1 MFNKFFFNTNYFFI
15 NYRLT
20 LTQKIL
26 KILSLMVM
34 LFSITVLGQDTF
46 TNPIITG
53 GYPDPS
59 ICKVGDTF
67 YLVNS
72 SFEYFPGLPIH
83 KSKDLINWKLIGHG
97 LHRESQASSTV
108 NLVDVQSNGGIH
120 APTIRYN
127 KGVYYIISTNVYYDA
142 EKKKADMVNFIITA
156 NNPAGPWSDP
166 IHIEGAPGIDPDLF
180 FDDNGRVW
188 YVGNQAPENPS
199 FDGEGEIWLQELDLN
214 EYSLIG
220 ERHLLWRG
228 ACGGVWAEGPHMYKK
243 DGKYYLIIA
252 EGGTSFN
259 HAVMVA
265 MSENIEGPYISN
277 PRNPILTSRHLSYD
291 NWVNSTGHGDII
303 ELDDGRYYIV
313 FLGIRNEINRGS
325 NMGRE
330 TFIAPLSWEREPF
343 EWKEN
348 KDLWPVVSPISGKI
362 EKVNKV
368 IFENSVQE
376 NSNNFRDDFNAKHLN
391 LKWNFRRIPLEDIY
405 SLSKRAGY
413 LRMYCNQNIIKERSR
428 AALMGFK
435 QKETDFE
442 YFVNMNFNPEKDKA
456 EAGVSIF
463 QKDDNYINFTVFKN
477 EEKIFIKMYAFQND
491 KIISVYEQE
500 IVDYKGKI
508 KLKISSE
515 EGEYKFL
522 YSTRGFRYRLFTKIK
537 NDIVKSVGYT
547 GAHIGLYATSNGDKS
562 NDYADFDYIDYTSK
576 DQKLSENIK

>member
-1 MFNKFFFNTNYFFI
+1 MKKKSI
-15 NYRLT
+15 KII
-20 LTQKIL
+20 KIL
-26 KILSLMVM
+26 FV
-34 LFSITVLGQDTF
+34 LFSISSFGQEVF
-46 TNPIITG
+46 KNPILAG

-83 KSKDLINWKLIGHG
+83 KSTDLINWELIGHG

-142 EKKKADMVNFIITA
+142 EKNKADMVNFIITA
-156 NNPAGPWSDP
+156 KNPSGPWSDP

-303 ELDDGRYYIV
+303 ELDDGRYYMV
-313 FLGIRNEINRGS
+313 LLGIRNEINRGS

-376 NSNNFRDDFNAKHLN
+376 NSNNFRDDFNAKNLN

-405 SLSKRAGY
+405 SLSKRVGY
-413 LRMYCNQNIIKERSR
+413 LRIYCNQNIIKERGR

-442 YFVNMNFNPEKDKA
+442 YFINMNFNPEKDKA

-477 EEKIFIKMYAFQND
+477 KEKIFIKTYAFQNN
-491 KIISVYEQE
+491 KIISISEQE
-500 IVDYKGKI
+500 IADYKGKI

-515 EGEYKFL
+515 EGEYKFF
-522 YSTRGFRYRLFTKIK
+522 YSTRGFRYHLFSKIK
-537 NDIVKSVGYT
+537 NDIVKSEGYT

>member
-1 MFNKFFFNTNYFFI
+1 
-15 NYRLT
+15 
-20 LTQKIL
+20 
-26 KILSLMVM
+26 MVM

-46 TNPIITG
+46 TNPIIKG

-59 ICKVGDTF
+59 ICKVGNTF

-83 KSKDLINWKLIGHG
+83 KSKDLINWELIGYG
-97 LHRESQASSTV
+97 LHRESQASSTI

-127 KGVYYIISTNVYYDA
+127 KGVYYIISTNVYFDA

-166 IHIEGAPGIDPDLF
+166 IHVEGAPGIDPDLF

-376 NSNNFRDDFNAKHLN
+376 NSNNFRDDFNEKNLN

-405 SLSKRAGY
+405 SLSTRAGY

-442 YFVNMNFNPEKDKA
+442 YFINMNFNPEKDKA

-463 QKDDNYINFTVFKN
+463 QKDDNYINFTVFKK

-491 KIISVYEQE
+491 KIISISEQE
-500 IVDYKGKI
+500 IADYKGKI

-515 EGEYKFL
+515 EGEYKFS
-522 YSTRGFRYRLFTKIK
+522 YSTRGFRYRLFSKIK
-537 NDIVKSVGYT
+537 NDIVKSEGYT

>member
-1 MFNKFFFNTNYFFI
+1 MKKKSIKIIKFLF
-15 NYRLT
+15 
-20 LTQKIL
+20 
-26 KILSLMVM
+26 V
-34 LFSITVLGQDTF
+34 LFSISSFGQEVF
-46 TNPIITG
+46 KNPILAG

-83 KSKDLINWKLIGHG
+83 KSTDLINWELIGHG

-142 EKKKADMVNFIITA
+142 EKNKTDMVNFIITA

-291 NWVNSTGHGDII
+291 NWVNSTGHGDIV
-303 ELDDGRYYIV
+303 ELDNGRYYMVI
-313 FLGIRNEINRGS
+313 LGIRNEINRGS

-348 KDLWPVVSPISGKI
+348 KDLWPVVSPISGKV
-362 EKVNKV
+362 EKENEV
-368 IFENSVQE
+368 IFKNSTQI
-376 NSNNFRDDFNAKHLN
+376 NSYNFRDDFNSKTLG
-391 LKWNFRRIPLEDIY
+391 LKWNFRRLPLENIY
-405 SLSKRAGY
+405 SLDKREGF
-413 LRMYCNQNIIKERSR
+413 LRIFSNQNIIKERHR

-435 QKETDFE
+435 QNQTNFE
-442 YFVNMNFNPEKDKA
+442 YFTSMNFNPENNKS
-456 EAGVSIF
+456 EAGISIF
-463 QKDDNYINFTVFKN
+463 QKDDNYLNFTVVKKDGNF
-477 EEKIFIKMYAFQND
+477 FIKVNAYNNNKLILKD
-491 KIISVYEQE
+491 EQL
-500 IVDYKGKI
+500 IPDYKGKI

-515 EGEYKFL
+515 EGEYKLF
-522 YSTRGFRYRLFTKIK
+522 YSTRGFRYRLFDKLK
-537 NDIVKSVGYT
+537 NDILLSKGYT
-547 GAHIGLYATSNGDKS
+547 GAHIGLYITSNGEDS
-562 NDYADFDYIDYTSK
+562 NDYVDFDYVDYSVKNQELAEKTK
-576 DQKLSENIK
+576 

>member
-1 MFNKFFFNTNYFFI
+1 
-15 NYRLT
+15 
-20 LTQKIL
+20 
-26 KILSLMVM
+26 MVM

-46 TNPIITG
+46 TNPIIKG

-83 KSKDLINWKLIGHG
+83 KSKDLINWELIGYG

-127 KGVYYIISTNVYYDA
+127 KGVYYIISTNVYFDA

-166 IHIEGAPGIDPDLF
+166 IHVEGAPGIDPDLY

-303 ELDDGRYYIV
+303 ELDDGRYYMV
-313 FLGIRNEINRGS
+313 LLGIRNEINRGS

-368 IFENSVQE
+368 IFKNSVQE
-376 NSNNFRDDFNAKHLN
+376 NSNNFRDDFNEKNLN

-413 LRMYCNQNIIKERSR
+413 LRMYCNQNIIEERSR

-442 YFVNMNFNPEKDKA
+442 YFINMNFNPEKDKA

-491 KIISVYEQE
+491 KIISISEQE
-500 IVDYKGKI
+500 IADYKGKI

-515 EGEYKFL
+515 EDEYKFF
-522 YSTRGFRYRLFTKIK
+522 YSTRGFRYRLFSKIK
-537 NDIVKSVGYT
+537 NDIVKSEGYT

>member
-1 MFNKFFFNTNYFFI
+1 MKKKSIKIIKFLF
-15 NYRLT
+15 
-20 LTQKIL
+20 
-26 KILSLMVM
+26 V
-34 LFSITVLGQDTF
+34 LFSISSFGQEVF
-46 TNPIITG
+46 KNPILAG

-83 KSKDLINWKLIGHG
+83 KSTDLINWELIGHG

-142 EKKKADMVNFIITA
+142 EKNKADMVNFIITA

-291 NWVNSTGHGDII
+291 NWVNSTGHGDIV
-303 ELDDGRYYIV
+303 ELDDGRYYMVI
-313 FLGIRNEINRGS
+313 LGIRNEINRGS

-348 KDLWPVVSPISGKI
+348 KDLWPVVSPISGKV
-362 EKVNKV
+362 EKENDV
-368 IFENSVQE
+368 IFTNSTQI
-376 NSNNFRDDFNAKHLN
+376 NSYNFRDDFNSKTLG
-391 LKWNFRRIPLEDIY
+391 LKWNFRRLPLENIY
-405 SLSKRAGY
+405 SLDKREGF
-413 LRMYCNQNIIKERSR
+413 LRIFSNQNIIKERHR

-435 QKETDFE
+435 QNQTNFE
-442 YFVNMNFNPEKDKA
+442 YFTSMNFNPENNKS
-456 EAGVSIF
+456 EAGISIF
-463 QKDDNYINFTVFKN
+463 QKDDNYLNFTVVKKDGNF
-477 EEKIFIKMYAFQND
+477 FIKVNAYNNNKLILKD
-491 KIISVYEQE
+491 EQL
-500 IVDYKGKI
+500 IPDYKGKI
-508 KLKISSE
+508 KLKISSK
-515 EGEYKFL
+515 EGEYKLF
-522 YSTRGFRYRLFTKIK
+522 YSTRGFRYRLFDKLK
-537 NDIVKSVGYT
+537 NDILLSKGYT
-547 GAHIGLYATSNGDKS
+547 GAHIGLYITSNGEDS
-562 NDYADFDYIDYTSK
+562 NDYVDFDYVDYSVKNQELAEKTK
-576 DQKLSENIK
+576 

>member
-1 MFNKFFFNTNYFFI
+1 MKKKLIKII
-15 NYRLT
+15 NL
-20 LTQKIL
+20 
-26 KILSLMVM
+26 
-34 LFSITVLGQDTF
+34 LFLLFTVSSFGQEVF
-46 TNPIITG
+46 KNPILAG

-83 KSKDLINWKLIGHG
+83 KSTDLINWELIGYG

-180 FDDNGRVW
+180 FDDNGKVW
-188 YVGNQAPENPS
+188 YVGNQMPENPS
-199 FDGEGEIWLQELDLN
+199 FDGEGEIWLQQLDLS
-214 EYSLIG
+214 EFSLIG

-259 HAVMVA
+259 HAVMAA

-291 NWVNSTGHGDII
+291 NWVNSTGHGDIV
-303 ELDDGRYYIV
+303 ELDDGRYYMVI
-313 FLGIRNEINRGS
+313 LGIRNEINRSS

-330 TFIAPLSWEREPF
+330 TFIAPLTWEREPF
-343 EWKEN
+343 EWKKN
-348 KDLWPVVSPISGKI
+348 KDLWPVVSPISGKV
-362 EKVNKV
+362 EKENEV
-368 IFENSVQE
+368 IFTNSTQI
-376 NSNNFRDDFNAKHLN
+376 NSYNFRDDFNSKKLG
-391 LKWNFRRIPLEDIY
+391 LKWNFRRLPLKNIY
-405 SLSKRAGY
+405 SLDKREGF
-413 LRMYCNQNIIKERSR
+413 LRIFSNQNIISERQR

-435 QKETDFE
+435 QNQTNFE
-442 YFVNMNFNPEKDKA
+442 YFTNMNFNPENNKS
-456 EAGVSIF
+456 EAGISIF
-463 QKDDNYINFTVFKN
+463 QKDDNYLNFTVIKKDGNF
-477 EEKIFIKMYAFQND
+477 FIKVNAYNND
-491 KIISVYEQE
+491 KLILKDEQLLP
-500 IVDYKGKI
+500 DYKGKI
-508 KLKISSE
+508 KLKILSE
-515 EGEYKFL
+515 EGEYKLF
-522 YSTRGFRYRLFTKIK
+522 YSTRGFRYRLFNKLK
-537 NDIVKSVGYT
+537 NNVLLSNGYT
-547 GAHIGLYATSNGDKS
+547 GAHIGLYITSNGENS
-562 NDYADFDYIDYTSK
+562 NDYVDFDYIDYSVKNQELAEKTK
-576 DQKLSENIK
+576 

>member
-1 MFNKFFFNTNYFFI
+1 LFNKFFFNTNYFFI

>member
-1 MFNKFFFNTNYFFI
+1 
-15 NYRLT
+15 
-20 LTQKIL
+20 
-26 KILSLMVM
+26 MVM

-376 NSNNFRDDFNAKHLN
+376 NSNNFRDDFNSKHLN

>member
-1 MFNKFFFNTNYFFI
+1 
-15 NYRLT
+15 
-20 LTQKIL
+20 
-26 KILSLMVM
+26 MVM

-46 TNPIITG
+46 TNPIIKG

-83 KSKDLINWKLIGHG
+83 KSKDLINWELIGYG
-97 LHRESQASSTV
+97 LHRESQASSTI

-127 KGVYYIISTNVYYDA
+127 KGVYYIISTNVYFDA

-166 IHIEGAPGIDPDLF
+166 IHVEGAPGIDPDLF

-303 ELDDGRYYIV
+303 ELDDGRYYMV
-313 FLGIRNEINRGS
+313 LLGIRNEINRSS

-376 NSNNFRDDFNAKHLN
+376 NSNNFRDDFNAKNLN

-442 YFVNMNFNPEKDKA
+442 YFINMNFNPEKDKA
-456 EAGVSIF
+456 EAGISIF

-477 EEKIFIKMYAFQND
+477 EEKIFIKTYAYQNN
-491 KIISVYEQE
+491 KIISISEQE
-500 IVDYKGKI
+500 IADYKGKI
-508 KLKISSE
+508 KLKILSE
-515 EGEYKFL
+515 EGEYKFFF
-522 YSTRGFRYRLFTKIK
+522 STRGFRYRLFTKIK

>member
-1 MFNKFFFNTNYFFI
+1 MKKKSIKIIKFLF
-15 NYRLT
+15 
-20 LTQKIL
+20 
-26 KILSLMVM
+26 V
-34 LFSITVLGQDTF
+34 LFSISSFGQEVF
-46 TNPIITG
+46 KNPILAG

-83 KSKDLINWKLIGHG
+83 KSTDLINWELIGHG

-127 KGVYYIISTNVYYDA
+127 KGVYYIISTNVYYDT
-142 EKKKADMVNFIITA
+142 ENNKTDMVNFIITA

-180 FDDNGRVW
+180 FDDNGSVW

-291 NWVNSTGHGDII
+291 NWVNSTGHGDIV
-303 ELDDGRYYIV
+303 ELDDGRYYMVI
-313 FLGIRNEINRGS
+313 LGIRNEINRGS

-348 KDLWPVVSPISGKI
+348 KDLWPVVSPISGKV
-362 EKVNKV
+362 EKENDV
-368 IFENSVQE
+368 IFTNSTQI
-376 NSNNFRDDFNAKHLN
+376 NSYDFRDDFNSKTLG
-391 LKWNFRRIPLEDIY
+391 LKWNFRRLPLENIY
-405 SLSKRAGY
+405 SLDKREGF
-413 LRMYCNQNIIKERSR
+413 LRIFSNQNIIKERHR

-435 QKETDFE
+435 QNQTNFE
-442 YFVNMNFNPEKDKA
+442 YFTSMNFNPENNKS
-456 EAGVSIF
+456 EAGISIF
-463 QKDDNYINFTVFKN
+463 QKDDNYLNFTVVKKDGNF
-477 EEKIFIKMYAFQND
+477 FIKVNAYNNNKLILKD
-491 KIISVYEQE
+491 EQL
-500 IVDYKGKI
+500 IPDYKGKI
-508 KLKISSE
+508 KLKISSK
-515 EGEYKFL
+515 EGEYKLF
-522 YSTRGFRYRLFTKIK
+522 YSTRGFRYRLFDKLK
-537 NDIVKSVGYT
+537 NDILLSKGYT
-547 GAHIGLYATSNGDKS
+547 GAHIGLYITSNGEDS
-562 NDYADFDYIDYTSK
+562 NDYVDFDYVDYSVKNQELAEKTK
-576 DQKLSENIK
+576 

>member
-1 MFNKFFFNTNYFFI
+1 MKKKSIKIIKFLF
-15 NYRLT
+15 
-20 LTQKIL
+20 
-26 KILSLMVM
+26 V
-34 LFSITVLGQDTF
+34 LFSISSFGQEVF
-46 TNPIITG
+46 KNPILAG

-83 KSKDLINWKLIGHG
+83 KSTDLINWELIGHG

-142 EKKKADMVNFIITA
+142 EKNKADMVNFIITA

-214 EYSLIG
+214 QFSLVG
-220 ERHLLWRG
+220 EKHLLWRG

-291 NWVNSTGHGDII
+291 NWVNSTGHGDIV
-303 ELDDGRYYIV
+303 ELDDGRYYMVI
-313 FLGIRNEINRGS
+313 LGIRNEINRGS

-348 KDLWPVVSPISGKI
+348 KDLWPVVSPISGKV
-362 EKVNKV
+362 EKENDV
-368 IFENSVQE
+368 IFTNSTQI
-376 NSNNFRDDFNAKHLN
+376 NSYNFRDDFNSKTLG
-391 LKWNFRRIPLEDIY
+391 LKWNFRRLPLENIY
-405 SLSKRAGY
+405 SLDKREGF
-413 LRMYCNQNIIKERSR
+413 LRIFSNQNIIKERHR

-435 QKETDFE
+435 QNQTNFE
-442 YFVNMNFNPEKDKA
+442 YFTSMNFNPENNKS
-456 EAGVSIF
+456 EAGISIF
-463 QKDDNYINFTVFKN
+463 QKDDNYLNFTVVKKDGNF
-477 EEKIFIKMYAFQND
+477 FIKVNAYNNNKLILKD
-491 KIISVYEQE
+491 EQL
-500 IVDYKGKI
+500 IPDYKGKI

-515 EGEYKFL
+515 EGEYKLF
-522 YSTRGFRYRLFTKIK
+522 YSTRGFRYRLFDKLK
-537 NDIVKSVGYT
+537 NDILLSKGYT
-547 GAHIGLYATSNGDKS
+547 GAHIGLYITSNGEDS
-562 NDYADFDYIDYTSK
+562 NDYVDFDYVDYSVKNQELAEKTK
-576 DQKLSENIK
+576 

>member
-1 MFNKFFFNTNYFFI
+1 MKKKSIKIIKFLF
-15 NYRLT
+15 
-20 LTQKIL
+20 
-26 KILSLMVM
+26 V
-34 LFSITVLGQDTF
+34 LFSISSFGQEVF
-46 TNPIITG
+46 KNPILAG

-59 ICKVGDTF
+59 ICKVGDAF

-83 KSKDLINWKLIGHG
+83 KSTDLINWELIGHG

-142 EKKKADMVNFIITA
+142 ENNKTDMVNFIITA

-180 FDDNGRVW
+180 FDDNGKVW
-188 YVGNQAPENPS
+188 YVGNQAPENPR

-265 MSENIEGPYISN
+265 MSEKIEGPYISN

-291 NWVNSTGHGDII
+291 NWVNSTGHGDIV
-303 ELDDGRYYIV
+303 ELDDGRYYMVI
-313 FLGIRNEINRGS
+313 LGIRNEINRGS

-348 KDLWPVVSPISGKI
+348 KDLWPVVSPISGKV
-362 EKVNKV
+362 EKENEV
-368 IFENSVQE
+368 IFTNSTQI
-376 NSNNFRDDFNAKHLN
+376 NSYNFRDDFNSKTLG
-391 LKWNFRRIPLEDIY
+391 LKWNFRRLPLENIY
-405 SLSKRAGY
+405 SLDKREGF
-413 LRMYCNQNIIKERSR
+413 LRIFSNQNIIKERHR

-435 QKETDFE
+435 QNQTNFE
-442 YFVNMNFNPEKDKA
+442 YFTSMNFNPENNKS
-456 EAGVSIF
+456 EAGISIF
-463 QKDDNYINFTVFKN
+463 QKDDNYLNFTVVKKDGNF
-477 EEKIFIKMYAFQND
+477 FIKVSAYNNNKLIRKD
-491 KIISVYEQE
+491 EQL
-500 IVDYKGKI
+500 IPDYKGKI

-515 EGEYKFL
+515 DGEYKLF
-522 YSTRGFRYRLFTKIK
+522 YSTRGFRYRLFDKLK
-537 NDIVKSVGYT
+537 NDILLSKGYT
-547 GAHIGLYATSNGDKS
+547 GAHIGLYITSNGEDS
-562 NDYADFDYIDYTSK
+562 NDYVDFDYVDYSVKNQELAEKTK
-576 DQKLSENIK
+576 

>member
-1 MFNKFFFNTNYFFI
+1 MKKKSIKIIKFLFI
-15 NYRLT
+15 
-20 LTQKIL
+20 
-26 KILSLMVM
+26 
-34 LFSITVLGQDTF
+34 LFSISSFGQEVF
-46 TNPIITG
+46 KNPILAG

-83 KSKDLINWKLIGHG
+83 KSTDLINWELIGHG

-142 EKKKADMVNFIITA
+142 ENNKTDMVNFIITA

-180 FDDNGRVW
+180 FDDNGKVW
-188 YVGNQAPENPS
+188 YVGNQAPENPR

-265 MSENIEGPYISN
+265 MSEKIEGPYISN

-291 NWVNSTGHGDII
+291 NWVNSTGHGDIV
-303 ELDDGRYYIV
+303 ELDDGRYYMVI
-313 FLGIRNEINRGS
+313 LGIRNEINRGS

-348 KDLWPVVSPISGKI
+348 KDLWPVVSPISGKV
-362 EKVNKV
+362 EKENEV
-368 IFENSVQE
+368 IFTNSTQI
-376 NSNNFRDDFNAKHLN
+376 NSYNFRDDFNSKTLG
-391 LKWNFRRIPLEDIY
+391 LKWNFRRLPLENIY
-405 SLSKRAGY
+405 SLDKREGF
-413 LRMYCNQNIIKERSR
+413 LRIFSNQNIIKERHR

-435 QKETDFE
+435 QNQTNFE
-442 YFVNMNFNPEKDKA
+442 YFTSMNFNPENNKS
-456 EAGVSIF
+456 EAGISIF
-463 QKDDNYINFTVFKN
+463 QKDDNYLNFTVVKKDGNF
-477 EEKIFIKMYAFQND
+477 FIKVSAYNNNKLILKD
-491 KIISVYEQE
+491 EQL
-500 IVDYKGKI
+500 IPDYKGKI

-515 EGEYKFL
+515 EGEYKLF
-522 YSTRGFRYRLFTKIK
+522 YSTRGFRYRLFDKLK
-537 NDIVKSVGYT
+537 NDILLSKGYT
-547 GAHIGLYATSNGDKS
+547 GAHIGLYITSNGEDS
-562 NDYADFDYIDYTSK
+562 NDYVDFDYVDYSVKNQELAEKTK
-576 DQKLSENIK
+576 